1 MIAPREIRVAADVEQ
16 GAGQAAVNEG
26 KAERDDREADELL
39 RRQPLVQEDRAKNHR
54 RRGGEKRYEQHIR
67 SPPRQNAE

>member
-1 MIAPREIRVAADVEQ
+1 
-16 GAGQAAVNEG
+16 
-26 KAERDDREADELL
+26 
-39 RRQPLVQEDRAKNHR
+39 VQEDRAKNHR